1 MAVLPESSL
10 TAHRSL
16 GLQAGPSAKGLFER
30 IPLLDEERR
39 KSPDVGELF
48 APDVRRRVDEIR
60 QALADDVDADARA
73 AVDLLNASAKKVGA
87 LRLGFLG
94 IRLSTA
100 LRSNDPG
107 AARAVFELLAA
118 TADLTVAAL
127 EAPH

>member
-1 MAVLPESSL
+1 MAVFPESSL
-10 TAHRSL
+10 TAHRAF
-16 GLQAGPSAKGLFER
+16 GLQAGPSARGLVER

-39 KSPDVGELF
+39 ESPDVGELF

-60 QALADDVDADARA
+60 HALAGDEQDSARA

-118 TADLTVAAL
+118 TADHTVTAL
-127 EAPH
+127 EASH

>member
-1 MAVLPESSL
+1 MAVFPESSL
-10 TAHRSL
+10 TAHRAF
-16 GLQAGPSAKGLFER
+16 GLQAGPSAHGLVER

-39 KSPDVGELF
+39 ESLDVGDLF
-48 APDVRRRVDEIR
+48 ARDLRRRVDEIR
-60 QALADDVDADARA
+60 HALSSDQEDLARA
-73 AVDLLNASAKKVGA
+73 AVDVLSASAKNVGA

-118 TADLTVAAL
+118 TADHTVAAL
-127 EAPH
+127 DASD